1 MTWWNLS
8 LGSFI
13 LVWPDHKVHTCLYV
27 IIGLGCICTKIISL
41 AAIWSGIC
49 NMLDYSS
56 KHKVF
61 LKLQNTI
68 SKQGSAVSLK
78 SHMFVF
84 MLSGMNKKCKSSNK
98 VFCHYNNR
106 QSVSAFPNTEHRNS
120 VIHTATNLPWLIHI
134 RGRTATLVSLPQSP
148 VSFDGLFKIA
158 ALQGVWESFWGR
170 ESQRALCQC
179 GPSVGEHR
187 GTI

>member
-1 MTWWNLS
+1 MWL
-8 LGSFI
+8 
-13 LVWPDHKVHTCLYV
+13 LVLAVSALKLY
-27 IIGLGCICTKIISL
+27 SL
-41 AAIWSGIC
+41 ADIWSGIC

-56 KHKVF
+56 KHKIF

-120 VIHTATNLPWLIHI
+120 VIHTATNLPWLIHL

-158 ALQGVWESFWGR
+158 ALQGVWESFGGGR
-170 ESQRALCQC
+170 VRELCVSVVHQWESTEGRFKALQC
-179 GPSVGEHR
+179 HVCLAVQLFA
-187 GTI
+187 IV